1 MNRLKAKRKN
11 STKEL
16 LLWKAFLIVIM
27 APFFQKGFS
36 FHHLPKRPNAV
47 SASDCIVVLW
57 RLSPTVPEKILK
69 LSSSEVVSK
78 TASSSFAMPNSSKNC
93 MFSVFSLIIQIAI
106 SITNRRICG
115 VLVAGF
121 LCFFRIW
128 TNVAANSA
136 CVVPALSNVMAASWD
151 VVNFKIWTANPIITS
166 CSFWSSALIA

>member
-1 MNRLKAKRKN
+1 MASISAILQKN
-11 STKEL
+11 VTN
-16 LLWKAFLIVIM
+16 
-27 APFFQKGFS
+27 
-36 FHHLPKRPNAV
+36 HHLPKRPNAI
-47 SASDCIVVLW
+47 SASECIVMRW

-78 TASSSFAMPNSSKNC
+78 TAFSSFAIPNSSKKC

-115 VLVAGF
+115 VLVGGF

-151 VVNFKIWTANPIITS
+151 VVNFKIWAPSPIITS
-166 CSFWSSALIA
+166 CSFWSSDLIA